1 MKYSIHN
8 VIVVPSEE
16 DKVKLIGRSVF
27 AGDNIPELILN
38 AQTGINRKTLME
50 IVGGNKPFMCASP
63 SESGGYSAIIVE
75 KKYTPFDS
83 YDAFRDAYA
92 ERIGASAVFL
102 LKDKERE
109 DPYTLIVTGWRDS
122 GLIVAGC
129 EYSWEELLKFYTF
142 IDGSPVGVLEE

>member
-1 MKYSIHN
+1 MKYSIRN

-16 DKVKLIGRSVF
+16 DKVKLVGRSVF

-38 AQTGINRKTLME
+38 AQTGMNRKTLME
-50 IVGGNKPFMCASP
+50 IVSGNKPFMCASS

-109 DPYTLIVTGWRDS
+109 DSYTLIVTGWRDS

-142 IDGSPVGVLEE
+142 IDGSPIGVLEE

>member
-1 MKYSIHN
+1 M
-8 VIVVPSEE
+8 
-16 DKVKLIGRSVF
+16 
-27 AGDNIPELILN
+27 
-38 AQTGINRKTLME
+38 
-50 IVGGNKPFMCASP
+50 
-63 SESGGYSAIIVE
+63 E

-102 LKDKERE
+102 LKDKDRE

-142 IDGSPVGVLEE
+142 TDGSPVGVLEE